1 MKNFGKISLISEFSN
16 SKLGYMEMKIWE
28 KKNDSFFKPFL
39 NNQDK
44 NENEDEKIW
53 GTDVKF

>member
-16 SKLGYMEMKIWE
+16 SKLYGNEDLR
-28 KKNDSFFKPFL
+28 KKNNDSSFKPFL
-39 NNQDK
+39 NNGNK

-53 GTDVKF
+53 VNDVKF